1 MTKVWM
7 FKNGTG
13 EGKIF
18 DANAVPKSGYSD
30 NPKAA
35 KKPPRLATP
44 RRARDE
50 GKFVAD
56 DPTTLNINE
65 AYEK

>member
-35 KKPPRLATP
+35 KKLSQQAPQ
-44 RRARDE
+44 RARTE